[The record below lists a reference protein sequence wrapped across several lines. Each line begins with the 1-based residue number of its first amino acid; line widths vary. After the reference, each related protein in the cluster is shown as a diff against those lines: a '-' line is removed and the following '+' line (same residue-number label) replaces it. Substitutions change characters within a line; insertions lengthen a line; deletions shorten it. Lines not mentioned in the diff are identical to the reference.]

1 VNSTFYERARAYA
14 RRVIEGEEVAGM
26 YERLACERF
35 EADLKR
41 EKEDPTWPFRFSE
54 DAASRVCF
62 FIECLPHIKGKW
74 AVRRELIRLEDWQV
88 FFLVNLFGWVWRKTG
103 LRRFITGYLEVARKN
118 TKSTLGAAIGLYMLA
133 GDGEPGAEVFSAAT
147 TGDQA
152 RIVFDIA
159 AAMTRRQIAFR
170 RSGVVTHQRGIYIP
184 QDERKF
190 EPLNAEGSTL
200 DGLNIHCVIVD
211 ELHAHK
217 RRTVY
222 EVLETA
228 RGSREQPLLLAI
240 TTAGVDM
247 SGICYEKRDY
257 LTKVLKGIYQDDSLF
272 GIIFALDETDDWQDP
287 RTWRKANPNY
297 GVSVKETDMLSAA
310 NAARGQG
317 DARNNFKTKRLNMWV
332 AGGEFA
338 WLEMPRWHMCAT
350 KGLKRERFKHLPC
363 YVGLDLASRR
373 DMTAKAMLFVDH
385 KAKLFYLFVD
395 YWLPEEAVD
404 EAYNA
409 RYREWVD
416 GGFIRMTEGNETN
429 LDEVEE
435 SLRQDKRR
443 GFQIKEVAYDSH
455 NATQLASHLRNDG
468 FLMVDTPQRW
478 THLSEPMKEIEAA
491 IYSRRLAHDD
501 NPVTNWMASNVI
513 VKPDQNRNLFPR
525 RDRPQNK
532 IDGMLAT
539 IMAMGRAIHHVPKAP
554 IDDFINQPVI
564 G

>member
-1 VNSTFYERARAYA
+1 MNTFFERARAYA
-14 RRVIEGEEVAGM
+14 RRVIEGEEVAGLF
-26 YERLACERF
+26 ERLSCEKF
-35 EADLKR
+35 EAELKR
-41 EKEDPTWPFRFSE
+41 EKEDPVWPYRFSE
-54 DAASRVCF
+54 DAGARVCYF
-62 FIECLPHIKGKW
+62 VECLPHIKGKW

-88 FFLVNLFGWVWRKTG
+88 FFIINLFGWVWRKTG
-103 LRRFITGYLEVARKN
+103 LRRFTTGYLEVARKN

-133 GDGEPGAEVFSAAT
+133 GDAEPGAEVYSAAT

-159 AAMTRRQIAFR
+159 AAMTRRQAAFH

-247 SGICYEKRDY
+247 SGVCYEKRDY
-257 LTKVLKGIYQDDSLF
+257 LTKVLQGVYEDDSLF
-272 GIIFALDETDDWQDP
+272 GMIFALDDADDWQDP
-287 RTWRKANPNY
+287 RVWRKANPNY
-297 GVSVKETDMLSAA
+297 GVSVKETDMQNAA

-338 WLEMPRWHMCAT
+338 WLEMPRWHLCA
-350 KGLKRERFKHLPC
+350 KAGLKRESFKHLPC

-373 DMTAKAMLFVDH
+373 DMTAKAMLFFDN
-385 KAKLFYLFVD
+385 KTKLCYLFVD
-395 YWLPEEAVD
+395 YWLPEEAVN

-416 GGFIRMTEGNETN
+416 GGFIRMTEGNETD
-429 LDEVEE
+429 LDHVEE
-435 SLRQDKRR
+435 SLRQDKRM
-443 GFQIKEVAYDSH
+443 GYQIKEVAYDSH

-468 FLMVDTPQRW
+468 FVMVDTPQRW
-478 THLSEPMKEIEAA
+478 THLSEPMKEVEAA
-491 IYSRRLAHDD
+491 IYSKRLCHDD
-501 NPVTNWMASNVI
+501 NPVTNWMASNVR

-539 IMAMGRAIHHVPKAP
+539 IMAMGRVIHHVPKAP